1 MSNINTSAAHAE
13 ANPMM
18 ASGAMVAAPPG
29 AARTLDTNS
38 AGSNSAGSHSR
49 SAGIA
54 GIKDSYGRI
63 HTYLRLSVTEACNYR
78 CQYCGPAA
86 LHHGLSD
93 DEIVQLCSLFRE
105 MGIQT
110 LRITGGEPTIRPG
123 LISLIARLASLGF
136 ARLAL
141 TTNGARLLPDAHTL
155 KDAGITSINVHL
167 DAVDDDLYAFLT
179 GGFTVRPVLDGIV
192 RARAEG
198 IDIKLNSVLLANTYQ
213 QQVRQLMAFAKELQI
228 PLRFIEL
235 MPFGD
240 GARLA
245 GVSTGALVRFL
256 SEEYGEQVPSSI
268 SQKAQCAGS
277 GAAAGPAVYRCFG
290 GVEVGFISALTD
302 CFCSRCQ
309 RLRLTSEGNLK
320 ACLYHPEFLDIKV
333 LLDQGVSREE
343 LCQRIEQFVLT
354 KRLRHE
360 FQKAPVEW
368 PLSFMGG

>member
-1 MSNINTSAAHAE
+1 MSDINTSTSIAHAE
-13 ANPMM
+13 ADSMM
-18 ASGAMVAAPPG
+18 ASGATVAAPPG
-29 AARTLDTNS
+29 TASTVGTRST
-38 AGSNSAGSHSR
+38 GSNSTP
-49 SAGIA
+49 AGIP

-93 DEIVQLCSLFRE
+93 DEIVQLCGLFRE

-136 ARLAL
+136 ERLAL
-141 TTNGARLLPDAHTL
+141 TTNGARLLKDAHNL
-155 KDAGITSINVHL
+155 KEAGITSINVHL
-167 DAVDDDLYAFLT
+167 DAVDDDPYALLT

-192 RARAEG
+192 HALAEG
-198 IDIKLNSVLLANTYQ
+198 IDVKLNAVLLADSYQ
-213 QQVRQLMAFAKELQI
+213 HQVRQLMAFAKELQI

-256 SEEYGEQVPSSI
+256 SEEYGEQAPSGM
-268 SQKAQCAGS
+268 SQKAQCVGL

-309 RLRLTSEGNLK
+309 RLRLTSEGKLK
-320 ACLYHPEFLDIKV
+320 ACLYHPEFLDIKA
-333 LLDQGVSREE
+333 LLDQGASREE